1 MKPQPEVSVVMSVHD
16 NAGTLPA
23 ALASILSQEGVDLEF
38 IVIDDGST
46 DASGQILDAEA
57 RRDSRLRVVHQANQG
72 LTCALITGCALA
84 SAPWIAR
91 QDADDLSLPG
101 RLRAQLDRA
110 RQADAPVLVA
120 CGAECRTPAQERLF
134 HVVPPADPE
143 GVRAMILES
152 GANPGPH
159 GSLFFSRQAYIA
171 AGGYRKPFYY
181 AQDLDLRVRLAAC
194 GAVVSIPEILYV
206 YCFSPLSISG
216 YAADTQAAFR
226 RLILAGRRARETGVS
241 ESAILAEAESLCLAV
256 RDAGRPVQDP
266 FSGTCFIG
274 ACLMRQDPRR
284 AANYFKEALSWR
296 PWSVRARVRLAE
308 ARFRILLD
316 PGSRW
321 SGAGD
326 RNSPVRHPERVRG
339 GDVLMNTA
347 LNISVVIP
355 SYRRGEVLLQ
365 TVRSLLELADPPAE
379 ILIADQTEQHPEP
392 VSHALQVL
400 EDAGKIRRI
409 RPPRPSIPVA
419 MNAGLRAA
427 RGKMVLFLDDDIIP
441 CPDLMVRHLQAYQR
455 YPEAWAVAGRV
466 VQPEDEEKAE
476 SRKQKAEREAE
487 GGSQKTEGRGLKTED
502 GGQRAED
509 RYNSHNS
516 GNSWLKYSFLC
527 NLHFPRL
534 PFSICSSSAL
544 RRDLDFAF
552 NGTESAWVG
561 NAMAGNLSV
570 RRERFLA
577 VGGFDENFIP
587 PVSYRFETEF
597 ARRLIAAGGRIRFA
611 PAAAVRHLRAGTGGT
626 RSLGSHLTS
635 PSPLHGVGDYY
646 FALRCG
652 KGLDRVGY
660 MLRRPF
666 REVLTRFH
674 LRHPWWIP
682 VKFVG
687 ELRALRMA
695 VRLCSA
701 GSRPRSTGNEAKAY
715 YDLQYSG
722 SRYAAYAEPAMHPF
736 YTELNGLLNR
746 YGRRNGKWLDVGCG
760 RGLLQDVVADYT
772 GVDVAATV
780 SAFMHKPF
788 HGAPAE
794 ALPFEDGVFDGL
806 WSYAVLEHVES
817 PEQALSEMRRVLRTG
832 GILFLSPAWQCRPWA
847 GREYAWKPWRGLSLR
862 DRLLKA
868 LIPLRNSVAVR
879 ACSVFPRRLV
889 HMMNYVMRRHP
900 LRLYSRPLTPNYA
913 EYNVIDADARHHLDP
928 FDAILWF
935 RSRGDRILSHP
946 GWCRS
951 FFVRTGTLVIE
962 KEIHDTGGKSERGD
976 RLWDIN

>member
-1 MKPQPEVSVVMSVHD
+1 
-16 NAGTLPA
+16 
-23 ALASILSQEGVDLEF
+23 
-38 IVIDDGST
+38 
-46 DASGQILDAEA
+46 
-57 RRDSRLRVVHQANQG
+57 
-72 LTCALITGCALA
+72 
-84 SAPWIAR
+84 
-91 QDADDLSLPG
+91 
-101 RLRAQLDRA
+101 
-110 RQADAPVLVA
+110 
-120 CGAECRTPAQERLF
+120 
-134 HVVPPADPE
+134 
-143 GVRAMILES
+143 
-152 GANPGPH
+152 
-159 GSLFFSRQAYIA
+159 
-171 AGGYRKPFYY
+171 
-181 AQDLDLRVRLAAC
+181 
-194 GAVVSIPEILYV
+194 
-206 YCFSPLSISG
+206 
-216 YAADTQAAFR
+216 
-226 RLILAGRRARETGVS
+226 
-241 ESAILAEAESLCLAV
+241 
-256 RDAGRPVQDP
+256 
-266 FSGTCFIG
+266 
-274 ACLMRQDPRR
+274 
-284 AANYFKEALSWR
+284 
-296 PWSVRARVRLAE
+296 
-308 ARFRILLD
+308 
-316 PGSRW
+316 
-321 SGAGD
+321 
-326 RNSPVRHPERVRG
+326 
-339 GDVLMNTA
+339 MNTS

-409 RPPRPSIPVA
+409 RLPRPSIPVA
-419 MNAGLRAA
+419 MNAGLQAA
-427 RGKMVLFLDDDIIP
+427 RGEMVLFLDDDIIP

-455 YPEAWAVAGRV
+455 HPEAWAVAGRV
-466 VQPEDEEKAE
+466 VQPEDCRRQAADGRQERDNREFGEFSEWREEPQNT
-476 SRKQKAEREAE
+476 QKYTECETE
-487 GGSQKTEGRGLKTED
+487 GGSQETEGRGLKTD
-502 GGQRAED
+502 AGGQRAED

-516 GNSWLKYSFLC
+516 KNSRLKYSFLC
-527 NLHFPRL
+527 IPRFPRL
-534 PFSICSSSAL
+534 PFSTCSSSAL
-544 RRDLDFAF
+544 GRDLDFAF
-552 NGTESAWVG
+552 NGTESAWIG
-561 NAMAGNLSV
+561 NVMAGNLSV

-577 VGGFDENFIP
+577 VGGFDANFIP

-597 ARRLIAAGGRIRFA
+597 ARRLIAAGGRIRFEPSA
-611 PAAAVRHLRAGTGGT
+611 LVRHLRAGTGGT

-635 PSPLHGVGDYY
+635 ASPLHGVGDYY
-646 FALRCG
+646 YALCCG

-674 LRHPWWIP
+674 LRHPWWVP

-695 VRLCSA
+695 VRLYST
-701 GSRPRSTGNEAKAY
+701 GSMPRSTGDDAKAY
-715 YDLQYSG
+715 YDSQYSG

-736 YTELNGLLNR
+736 YTELNGLLKR

-772 GVDVAATV
+772 GVDVAATI

-847 GREYAWKPWRGLSLR
+847 GREYAWKPWCGLSLR
-862 DRLLKA
+862 DRLQKA

-889 HMMNYVMRRHP
+889 HLMNYVMRRQPH
-900 LRLYSRPLTPNYA
+900 RLYSRPLTPNYS

-962 KEIHDTGGKSERGD
+962 KGSP
-976 RLWDIN
+976 